1 MFFIIKLEFKT
12 KRFRGFVLSGYFKLL
27 ETILVKGPRTP
38 ENILRLMLY
47 KNQKK
52 RALIQRNN
60 PHLHRTVANKTLWG
74 IETLLSI

>member
-1 MFFIIKLEFKT
+1 
-12 KRFRGFVLSGYFKLL
+12 
-27 ETILVKGPRTP
+27 
-38 ENILRLMLY
+38 MLY